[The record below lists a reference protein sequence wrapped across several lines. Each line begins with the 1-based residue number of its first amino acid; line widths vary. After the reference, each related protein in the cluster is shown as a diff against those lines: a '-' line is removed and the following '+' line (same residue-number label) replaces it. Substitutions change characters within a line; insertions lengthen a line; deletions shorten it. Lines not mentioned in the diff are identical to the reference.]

1 MKGKKD
7 NLHSEANKIMECSKE
22 HFDTHLNTTFQHKS
36 KVLNDIPDAPNNV
49 IQEPPVSKNEISD
62 AVRSIK
68 HGRAVATNEIT
79 AEVIKE
85 TGE

>member
-1 MKGKKD
+1 
-7 NLHSEANKIMECSKE
+7 MECSKE